1 MSRAVNHTVRSNMGK
16 YLDLYKRKKKA
27 SEAIDNLFTNAHHCL
42 VIHYSCESFYDRV
55 DGRTP
60 RITSIAARQLDSGQ
74 TRSFSIHKI
83 AEIQKV
89 DLAEIENHY
98 DRLERE
104 MLDEFFSFVATH
116 AHCTWLHWNMRDINY
131 GFQALEHRHR
141 VLGGAPYEVKDE
153 RKLDLSRL
161 LISVYGVR
169 YAGHPRLES
178 IMNINRITHQDF
190 LAGKAEAAAWESREF
205 VKLHQ
210 STLRKVD
217 VMANLAGRAH
227 NRTLVTQAPWQDRW
241 EFHPSVIVELVK
253 EHWLYSLLGLVLAGS
268 GVLRLLGVI

>member
-1 MSRAVNHTVRSNMGK
+1 MGK
-16 YLDLYKRKKKA
+16 YLDLHKQRRKA
-27 SEAIDNLFTNAHHCL
+27 SESLDRLFKDAQHAV

-74 TRSFSIHKI
+74 TKSFSIHKVAELQGVVLADI
-83 AEIQKV
+83 A
-89 DLAEIENHY
+89 DHY

-104 MLDEFFSFVATH
+104 MLDEFFQFARTNQ
-116 AHCTWLHWNMRDINY
+116 HCTWLHWNMRDINY

-141 VLGGAPYEVKDE
+141 VLGGEPFEIKDE
-153 RKLDLSRL
+153 KKLDLSRV
-161 LISVYGVR
+161 LIAIYGVR

-178 IMNINRITHQDF
+178 VMKHNKITHQDF
-190 LAGKAEAAAWESREF
+190 LVGREEAAAWDNREF

-217 VMANLAGRAH
+217 VMANIAGRAH
-227 NRTLVTQAPWQDRW
+227 NKSLITQSPWQDRLI
-241 EFHPSVIVELVK
+241 FHPAVVVELIK
-253 EHWLYSLLGLVLAGS
+253 EHWVYSALGLLLAVAGAM
-268 GVLRLLGVI
+268 RLLGVI

>member
-1 MSRAVNHTVRSNMGK
+1 MGK
-16 YLDLYKRKKKA
+16 YLDLYKQRKKA
-27 SEAIDNLFTNAHHCL
+27 SEALDGLFKNAHHCL

-89 DLAEIENHY
+89 DLADIESHY

-104 MLDEFFSFVATH
+104 MLDEFFDFATTH

-141 VLGGAPYEVKDE
+141 VLGGTPYETKDE
-153 RKLDLSRL
+153 KKQDLSRL
-161 LISVYGVR
+161 LISIYGVR

-178 IMNINRITHQDF
+178 IMNLNRITHQDF
-190 LAGKAEAAAWESREF
+190 LSGKAEATAWDRREF

-217 VMANLAGRAH
+217 VMANLAERARS
-227 NRTLVTQAPWQDRW
+227 RTLTTQAPWQDRLH
-241 EFHPSVIVELVK
+241 FHPSVIVELVK
-253 EHWLYSLLGLVLAGS
+253 EHWLYGLLGFVLAGA
-268 GVLRLLGVI
+268 GVLRLLGVIGVVA

>member
-1 MSRAVNHTVRSNMGK
+1 MGK
-16 YLDLYKRKKKA
+16 YLDLYKQRKKA
-27 SEAIDNLFTNAHHCL
+27 SESLDALFKNAHHCL
-42 VIHYSCESFYDRV
+42 VTHYSCESFYDRV
-55 DGRTP
+55 DGRTA

-89 DLAEIENHY
+89 DLGDIEKHY

-104 MLDEFFSFVATH
+104 MLDEFFSFAATH
-116 AHCTWLHWNMRDINY
+116 THCTWLHWNMRDINY

-141 VLGGAPYEVKDE
+141 VLGGTPYEVKDD
-153 RKLDLSRL
+153 KKIDLSRL
-161 LISVYGVR
+161 LISIYGVR

-178 IMNINRITHQDF
+178 IMKLNRITHQDF
-190 LAGKAEAAAWESREF
+190 LSGKAEAAAWENREF
-205 VKLHQ
+205 VRLHQ

-227 NRTLVTQAPWQDRW
+227 SRTVETQAPWQDRLY
-241 EFHPSVIVELVK
+241 FHPSVLVELVK
-253 EHWLYSLLGLVLAGS
+253 EHWLYSVIGVILAS
-268 GVLRLLGVI
+268 AGVLRLLGVI